1 MEQIKWIDIEVKR
14 SKDLYCFQMSKFIIQ
29 LLRHKEVGLEED
41 AVVLHD
47 RIVEKCKK
55 VLSADSRCRSDELKE
70 KLSTLPQWS
79 TEKRW
84 WTKEQVSIIFVPE
97 NYDFFDPF
105 KVIQEKLIFEMLVS
119 ILHCKTMYCH
129 QRILP
134 SMFITSE
141 TERN

>member
-1 MEQIKWIDIEVKR
+1 MQESAISGFKMSVRRIERKIEHA
-14 SKDLYCFQMSKFIIQ
+14 S
-29 LLRHKEVGLEED
+29 
-41 AVVLHD
+41 AVVNG
-47 RIVEKCKK
+47 E
-55 VLSADSRCRSDELKE
+55 
-70 KLSTLPQWS
+70 TLVD
-79 TEKRW
+79 KR
-84 WTKEQVSIIFVPE
+84 TGFNNFCTE